1 MTEKLRKRSALDEI
15 KYAFKLFTNNN
26 MNNKITLE
34 DLQRLN
40 KKLDCNLVI
49 EEMELMIKEFDL
61 DHNGSSKQILIII
74 LLIYSCNLSPMLYI
88 LV

>member
-1 MTEKLRKRSALDEI
+1 
-15 KYAFKLFTNNN
+15 